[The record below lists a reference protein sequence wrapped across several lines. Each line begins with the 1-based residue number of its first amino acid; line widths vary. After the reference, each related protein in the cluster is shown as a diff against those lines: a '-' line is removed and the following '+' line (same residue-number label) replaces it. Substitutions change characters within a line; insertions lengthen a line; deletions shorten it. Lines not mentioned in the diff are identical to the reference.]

1 LHAFFAFPVVLAASI
16 PAFVASFIPSNEKLA
31 HHPHATL
38 YAGCFTGMCSV
49 ELIESLWALSL
60 ICLIGTLLYV
70 SSIRLFSGFGGR
82 LGGIAFTSVAIF
94 VLTRQV
100 LM

>member
-1 LHAFFAFPVVLAASI
+1 VVLSASL
-16 PAFVASFIPSNEKLA
+16 PAFIASFVPSNKTLA

-38 YAGCFTGMCSV
+38 YAGCFSGMCSA
-49 ELIESLWALSL
+49 ELIESMWALSF